1 MTGAVS
7 ITDNSGSGPLPGE
20 AVPVFD
26 GNQVSGPLNYAG
38 NEPGLTQIRNTVDG
52 PRSGQCR

>member
-1 MTGAVS
+1 MS

-26 GNQVSGPLNYAG
+26 GDQVSGPLNYAG